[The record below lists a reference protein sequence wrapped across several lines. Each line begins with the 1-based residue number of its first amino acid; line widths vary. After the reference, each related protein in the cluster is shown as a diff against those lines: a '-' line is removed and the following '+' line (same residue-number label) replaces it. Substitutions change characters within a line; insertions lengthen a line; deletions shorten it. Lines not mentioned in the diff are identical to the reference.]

1 MMMLASSNG
10 TASNGVISRETAIQ
24 GQAAGDK
31 ETDRD
36 GENDLIL
43 SGLSGSA
50 WLAASDARNLSG
62 RRTTKYFCFL
72 LPQLM
77 IHFVLSCFLHGIAEF
92 SVRATMGSKYAVGR
106 R

>member
-50 WLAASDARNLSG
+50 WLAESHALL
-62 RRTTKYFCFL
+62 RRPPC
-72 LPQLM
+72 
-77 IHFVLSCFLHGIAEF
+77 GAA
-92 SVRATMGSKYAVGR
+92 RATPGTCPVDAQSILVFFCHN
-106 R
+106 